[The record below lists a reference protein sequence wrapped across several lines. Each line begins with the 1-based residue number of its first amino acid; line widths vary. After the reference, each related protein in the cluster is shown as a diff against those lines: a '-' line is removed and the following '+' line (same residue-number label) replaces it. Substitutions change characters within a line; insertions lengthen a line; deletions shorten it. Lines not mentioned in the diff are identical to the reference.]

1 MRSTPIFL
9 DLESLG
15 VLQSVYNGTKVLRNL
30 ISVPYVI
37 QSGTHTVTIR
47 RGQDATNLAFSTTR
61 ISEPWVKL
69 IGLLRIP
76 TDEEYI
82 EWFASKIEEQ
92 GFNVEVTRKN
102 QR

>member
-1 MRSTPIFL
+1 M
-9 DLESLG
+9 
-15 VLQSVYNGTKVLRNL
+15 
-30 ISVPYVI
+30 
-37 QSGTHTVTIR
+37 TIR